1 MALQNH
7 SIAMAELKDKASN
20 FVGVQ
25 APLGRH
31 TIFSV
36 DFGDLTR
43 SQSRA
48 TSERGVATAG
58 MRYDGTTSIA
68 TFGAPSVAQ
77 DLRETAGGPLAMRL
91 PRSLIDIR
99 SRRIPFAN
107 DYLPVTVV
115 LAMQKGSSSPLLE
128 TDAEYLSTWQGLKI
142 GASLRLFHIPGT
154 HRQAPTPDLPSTT
167 ASGK

>member
-115 LAMQKGSSSPLLE
+115 LTMQKGSSSPLLE
-128 TDAEYLSTWQGLKI
+128 TDAEYM
-142 GASLRLFHIPGT
+142 AR
-154 HRQAPTPDLPSTT
+154 A
-167 ASGK
+167 

>member
-1 MALQNH
+1 MVNL
-7 SIAMAELKDKASN
+7 E
-20 FVGVQ
+20 
-25 APLGRH
+25 
-31 TIFSV
+31 
-36 DFGDLTR
+36 
-43 SQSRA
+43 
-48 TSERGVATAG
+48 AG
-58 MRYDGTTSIA
+58 YVGTTSIT
-68 TFGAPSVAQ
+68 TFGASPVAQ

-91 PRSLIDIR
+91 PRGLIDIR
-99 SRRIPFAN
+99 GRRIPFAN

-167 ASGK
+167 ASGKR

>member
-1 MALQNH
+1 MVNL
-7 SIAMAELKDKASN
+7 E
-20 FVGVQ
+20 
-25 APLGRH
+25 
-31 TIFSV
+31 
-36 DFGDLTR
+36 
-43 SQSRA
+43 
-48 TSERGVATAG
+48 AG
-58 MRYDGTTSIA
+58 YVGTTSIA
-68 TFGAPSVAQ
+68 TFRASPVAQ

-91 PRSLIDIR
+91 PRSLIDIS

-128 TDAEYLSTWQGLKI
+128 TDAKYLSTWQGCQGLKI

-167 ASGK
+167 ASGKR